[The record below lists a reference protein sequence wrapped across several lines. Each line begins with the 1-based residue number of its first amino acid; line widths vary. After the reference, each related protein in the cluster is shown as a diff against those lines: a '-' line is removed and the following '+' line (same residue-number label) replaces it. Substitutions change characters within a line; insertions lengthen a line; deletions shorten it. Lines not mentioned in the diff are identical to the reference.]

1 MLSLGLVDVLRGPS
15 SAQNACFCV
24 MELHQFS
31 LQTVILWSGMR
42 EREDLEPGSL
52 QIQHLPPRDQ
62 LSSPKDLLYPNIW
75 GNLMLADIQTTIA
88 ILFHILSFLETL
100 LYILKLFFGC
110 ISYSACFLLY
120 KAPCHE
126 YTFIGCDL
134 IRQPEEHALI
144 LTELFFLLIQCW
156 YHSQNHSELVNSR
169 DSLT

>member
-1 MLSLGLVDVLRGPS
+1 
-15 SAQNACFCV
+15 
-24 MELHQFS
+24 
-31 LQTVILWSGMR
+31 
-42 EREDLEPGSL
+42 
-52 QIQHLPPRDQ
+52 
-62 LSSPKDLLYPNIW
+62 
-75 GNLMLADIQTTIA
+75 MLADIQTTIA